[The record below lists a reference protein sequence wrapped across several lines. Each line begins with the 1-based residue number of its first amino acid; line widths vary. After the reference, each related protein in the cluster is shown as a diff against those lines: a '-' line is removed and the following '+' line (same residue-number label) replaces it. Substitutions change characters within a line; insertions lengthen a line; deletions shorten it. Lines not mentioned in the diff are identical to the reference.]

1 MLSRLPLRS
10 ILIKLIAGILLM
22 ACSGTTPPDLPSS
35 PATATNQ
42 PPTNGSGVTITPLPQ
57 ITLVQEVPMP
67 SSSPSPDTSA
77 ENSLV
82 RQAKSDLAQRLD
94 VPVGDIELIQFEA
107 VVWPDASL
115 GCPQPG
121 MAYTQVPRDGYRI
134 RLRFEGKLFDY
145 HGGGSRAPF
154 LCEKTAGDEGLQPPP
169 GLGDE

>member
-1 MLSRLPLRS
+1 
-10 ILIKLIAGILLM
+10 
-22 ACSGTTPPDLPSS
+22 
-35 PATATNQ
+35 
-42 PPTNGSGVTITPLPQ
+42 
-57 ITLVQEVPMP
+57 MP